1 MGRESHRLNENKRQ
15 GGRVNLT
22 ALPAR
27 LNTQTAPLQPL
38 RTAMPSYT
46 APTKDTQFVLHD
58 VLNIKDAG
66 IPGYDELELDFT
78 GAVLEEAG
86 KIARDVLH
94 PLNVVGDTEGCRLE
108 NGVVYTPT
116 GFKAAFEQVKE
127 GGWPGLDMP
136 EQYGGQNMP
145 YVIGTAVGEFFS
157 GANQAFTMYQG
168 LTHGAASAILA
179 HGTDAQKDTYLPKM
193 VSCEWTGTMNLTEP
207 HCGTD
212 LGLMRT
218 KAEPQDDGSYKITGQ
233 KIFISAGDHDMSDNV
248 IHLVL
253 AKIPGGPEGIKG
265 VSLFIVPKFIV
276 NEDGTPGER
285 NGVSVGKIEE
295 KMGIHGN
302 STCVMN
308 YDAATGWLL
317 GDMHKGMRAM
327 FTMMNEAR
335 LGVGMQGLA
344 QAEAAYQ
351 NAVEYAKDRLQGRD
365 VTGAKNPDGPADP
378 LIVHPDIRRN
388 LMDQK
393 SFAEGARAFILW
405 GATMIDKAH
414 RSEDKDADGLISL
427 LTPVIKGFLTDK
439 GYDMTV
445 QAQQVY
451 GGHGYIEEWGMSQY
465 TRDARIAM
473 IYEGANGVQ
482 ALDLVGRKLAQDG
495 GKHVM
500 AFFDM
505 VKGFCKENAE
515 ISEDYAKDFIEPLKA
530 ASKDLQAAGMYFM
543 QNGMKNPNNA
553 LAGSTDFMHMF
564 GHVCLGLMWAMMGK
578 AAQKALDEGASDAAF
593 YETKLATGR
602 YYMARQLPATKLHLA
617 RIETGADTVMALDA
631 AQF

>member
-1 MGRESHRLNENKRQ
+1 
-15 GGRVNLT
+15 
-22 ALPAR
+22 
-27 LNTQTAPLQPL
+27 
-38 RTAMPSYT
+38 MPSYT
-46 APTKDTQFVLHD
+46 APTKDMQFILHD
-58 VLNIKDAG
+58 VLALSESD
-66 IPGYDELELDFT
+66 IPGYAELEADFT
-78 GAVLEEAG
+78 SAILEEAG
-86 KIARDVLH
+86 KISSEVLH

-108 NGVVYTPT
+108 NGVVHTPT
-116 GFKAAFEQVKE
+116 GFKAAFEQMKE
-127 GGWPGLDMP
+127 GGWTGLDMP
-136 EQYGGQNMP
+136 EEFGGQNMP
-145 YVIGTAVGEFFS
+145 YVIGTAVGEMFS
-157 GANQAFTMYQG
+157 SANQAFTMYQG

-179 HGTDAQKDTYLPKM
+179 HGSDAQKATYLPKM

-218 KAEPQDDGSYKITGQ
+218 KAEPQDDGSYRVTGQ
-233 KIFISAGDHDMSDNV
+233 KIFISAGDHDMAENI

-265 VSLFIVPKFIV
+265 VSLFIVPKVQV
-276 NEDGTPGER
+276 NEDGSLGAR

-308 YDAATGWLL
+308 YDGAVGYLL
-317 GDMHKGMRAM
+317 GQEHKGMRAM

-335 LGVGMQGLA
+335 IGVGMQGLA

-351 NAVEYAKDRLQGRD
+351 NAVIYAKDRLQGRA
-365 VTGAKNPDGPADP
+365 VTGVENPDGPADP
-378 LIVHPDIRRN
+378 LIVHPDIRRS

-393 SFAEGARAFILW
+393 SFTEGARAFILW
-405 GATMIDKAH
+405 GATLIDQAH
-414 RSEDKDADGLISL
+414 RGDDAAADGLVSL
-427 LTPVIKGFLTDK
+427 MTPVIKGFLTDQ

-500 AFFDM
+500 AFFDL
-505 VKGFCKENAE
+505 VKSFCKENAGAD
-515 ISEDYAKDFIEPLKA
+515 EDYDRDFIEPLKA

-553 LAGSTDFMHMF
+553 LSGSYDFMHMF
-564 GHVCLGLMWAMMGK
+564 GHVCLGLMWARMAK
-578 AAQKALDEGASDAAF
+578 AANAALAGGTSDAAF
-593 YETKLATGR
+593 YETKLMTGR
-602 YYMARQLPATKLHLA
+602 YYMARRLPATALHLR
-617 RIETGADTVMALDA
+617 RIESGADTVMGLDA
-631 AQF
+631 ANF

>member
-1 MGRESHRLNENKRQ
+1 
-15 GGRVNLT
+15 
-22 ALPAR
+22 
-27 LNTQTAPLQPL
+27 
-38 RTAMPSYT
+38 MPVYN
-46 APTKDTQFVLHD
+46 APTKDMQFILHD
-58 VLNIKDAG
+58 VLNVSKSD
-66 IPGYDELELDFT
+66 IPGYNELEAEFT

-86 KIARDVLH
+86 KVATNVLH

-108 NGVVYTPT
+108 NGIVYTPT
-116 GFKAAFEQVKE
+116 GFKEAFEQMKE
-127 GGWPGLDMP
+127 GGWTGLDMP
-136 EQYGGQNMP
+136 EEYGGQNMP
-145 YVIGTAVGEFFS
+145 YVLGTAVGEMFS
-157 GANQAFTMYQG
+157 GSNQAFTMYQG

-179 HGTDAQKDTYLPKM
+179 HGTDEQKNKYLPKM

-218 KAEPQDDGSYKITGQ
+218 KAEPQGDGSYKISGQ
-233 KIFISAGDHDMSDNV
+233 KIFISAGDHDMADNI

-276 NEDGTPGER
+276 NEDGSLGER

-308 YDAATGWLL
+308 YDEATGWLL
-317 GDMHKGMRAM
+317 GEEHKGMRAM

-335 LGVGMQGLA
+335 LGVGMQGLS

-351 NAVEYAKDRLQGRD
+351 NALEYAKDRLQGRD
-365 VTGAKNPDGPADP
+365 VTGVKNPDGPADP

-393 SFAEGARAFILW
+393 SFTEGARAFILW

-414 RSEDKDADGLISL
+414 RSGDKDADGLISL
-427 LTPVIKGFLTDK
+427 LTPVIKGFLTDE

-505 VKGFCKENAE
+505 VKTFCKENSGQNEAY
-515 ISEDYAKDFIEPLKA
+515 DKAFIEPLKA

-543 QNGMKNPNNA
+543 QEGMKNPNNA
-553 LAGSTDFMHMF
+553 LSGSYDFMHMF
-564 GHVCLGLMWAMMGK
+564 GHVCLGLMWARMAK
-578 AAQKALDEGASDAAF
+578 AAQEALDSGTSDKEF
-593 YETKLATGR
+593 YETKINTGR
-602 YYMARQLPATKLHLA
+602 FYMARRLPATALHLS
-617 RIETGADTVMALDA
+617 RIQTGADTVMALEA
-631 AQF
+631 ANF